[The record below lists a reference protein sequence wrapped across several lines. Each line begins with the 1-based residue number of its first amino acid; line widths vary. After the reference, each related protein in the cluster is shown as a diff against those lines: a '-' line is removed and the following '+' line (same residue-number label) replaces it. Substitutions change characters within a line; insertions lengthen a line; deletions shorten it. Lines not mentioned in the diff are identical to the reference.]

1 MNKQNIWLSLENQWI
16 NEIFSQNKFREIYEK
31 NSKIKNENYNKYS
44 IAFDII
50 EKILKVNFLKACIF
64 KAK

>member
-31 NSKIKNENYNKYS
+31 NSKTKNENYNKYS

-50 EKILKVNFLKACIF
+50 EKIFEGKFFESLHF
-64 KAK
+64 